1 MSSSGPPTRTALY
14 HERPWTQCVVFRI
27 PLVREALDHGVSF
40 EARVIHNDVRW
51 SPRLSRLLAGRFIGD
66 PHAPEQPALQRL
78 PARWQ
83 RRLRTSRLPHLA
95 WARGD
100 FYGHRP
106 NYVFAD
112 MGADVYHWCR
122 YKRAML
128 FAGLPVKLVGEEEV
142 FHYGG
147 VTRLS
152 LSPWQTNG
160 TRRRCRSPLRCAA
173 VSAEAYDV
181 EWESLSP
188 LAGRAAG

>member
-1 MSSSGPPTRTALY
+1 MRPSSRGCT
-14 HERPWTQCVVFRI
+14 
-27 PLVREALDHGVSF
+27 
-40 EARVIHNDVRW
+40 
-51 SPRLSRLLAGRFIGD
+51 
-66 PHAPEQPALQRL
+66 RL
-78 PARWQ
+78 PAR
-83 RRLRTSRLPHLA
+83 LA
-95 WARGD
+95 GAAAHQPAAARWRWARGD

-128 FAGLPVKLVGEEEV
+128 FAGLPVKLVRDDEV

-160 TRRRCRSPLRCAA
+160 TRLDAIAAQVRRRLGD
-173 VSAEAYDV
+173 AYDV